1 MEKCITTVLNNPPT
15 EEDGE
20 QSTPLVDV
28 VSGASISVTVAQLY
42 DFELVLYYSK
52 HVLFHQHCHF
62 CLFLFFQLF
71 KDCKIIQ
78 RILQEW
84 EDHDSDT

>member
-28 VSGASISVTVAQLY
+28 VSGASISVIVAQLY
-42 DFELVLYYSK
+42 HFVLLVNT
-52 HVLFHQHCHF
+52 F
-62 CLFLFFQLF
+62 CFISTAIFVSLFFQLF

-84 EDHDSDT
+84 EDHDSDM

>member
-28 VSGASISVTVAQLY
+28 VSGASISVIVAQLY
-42 DFELVLYYSK
+42 HFVLLVNT
-52 HVLFHQHCHF
+52 F
-62 CLFLFFQLF
+62 CFISTAIFVSLFFQLF

>member
-28 VSGASISVTVAQLY
+28 VSGASISVIVAQLY
-42 DFELVLYYSK
+42 HFVLLVNT
-52 HVLFHQHCHF
+52 F
-62 CLFLFFQLF
+62 CFISTAIFVALFFQLF

>member
-52 HVLFHQHCHF
+52 HILCHQHCHF
-62 CLFLFFQLF
+62 CLFVFPV
-71 KDCKIIQ
+71 I
-78 RILQEW
+78 
-84 EDHDSDT
+84 